1 MMCNSITAVQ
11 YIYIVLY
18 EKKPHISYISSFLY
32 LSFEHEDP
40 ESQQNSLS
48 VRERAQKYESQY
60 LTNGSEISP
69 QKESR
74 VNSPKRPQES
84 FSKQSK
90 GNTDPVIVE
99 RDAKPLKQPQS
110 VQDEKKRLPYEFSG
124 RMMEMSTLKV
134 MESVQ
139 EGMEKIL
146 NQKLAV
152 FQRQMEK
159 TQQGIPHMKE
169 QNNTWSSL
177 QKISDNI
184 QALQKGL
191 EDMKISTKKDLQ
203 KLREDLEERVAKAPE
218 KSESKENLLEV
229 GNLAGRTVEMSTSK
243 VVESMQEGME
253 KILTEK
259 LAAMQRQMEKT
270 QQAIPPMKEQN
281 NTWTSLQK
289 ISDNIQALQKGL
301 EDMQRS
307 TKKDLQMLRE
317 DLEERVAKAPERS
330 ESKESLLEM
339 ENQAGRTVEMITS
352 KALESMR
359 EEIEKILNE
368 KLAAMQRQ
376 LEVTQHTKPSMEEEN
391 NTWASH
397 QKISED
403 VQALQTA
410 LERMQMSTEE
420 DIQKL
425 RADLKGSFIEQRYK
439 VDVTLN
445 ADTAHP
451 RLEVSEDGKS
461 VNDTGVIRKVPNR
474 EERFDSHLFVLAKEG
489 YTSGRYYW
497 EVDVGRRKNWILGV
511 ASESVTRKGTVTLS
525 PKKGFW
531 VIALADGQEY
541 WAYTDPWT
549 RLTVSGRPQ
558 KIGIFLNI
566 SANKLA
572 FYNAKKKTV
581 LYTFNM
587 GGSVQKR
594 KFVPFFSTGSGASV
608 HDTEPLKIMQEFDDD
623 D

>member
-1 MMCNSITAVQ
+1 MSWTPELPLNVPAVTIRESAFSNVPEHPTQHKSSVNTFNCNKERFFKLRNGEDTP
-11 YIYIVLY
+11 
-18 EKKPHISYISSFLY
+18 ERW
-32 LSFEHEDP
+32 ERDP

-229 GNLAGRTVEMSTSK
+229 GNL
-243 VVESMQEGME
+243 
-253 KILTEK
+253 
-259 LAAMQRQMEKT
+259 
-270 QQAIPPMKEQN
+270 
-281 NTWTSLQK
+281 
-289 ISDNIQALQKGL
+289 
-301 EDMQRS
+301 
-307 TKKDLQMLRE
+307 
-317 DLEERVAKAPERS
+317 
-330 ESKESLLEM
+330 
-339 ENQAGRTVEMITS
+339 AGRTVEMITS